1 MNASIFYC
9 KDEATSVT
17 VLEHLAA
24 LTDSTEKI
32 LLQSLNSAENNMLK
46 VETGL
51 FEQGDNRHVDESNWT
66 IGSSKPVTLADGQVV
81 IVYNKELNKAE
92 PKALNEVKGQ
102 AISDYQ
108 LTLEKEWISSLK
120 EQYPIVINK
129 QLLNSLAQ

>member
-1 MNASIFYC
+1 M
-9 KDEATSVT
+9 
-17 VLEHLAA
+17 
-24 LTDSTEKI
+24 
-32 LLQSLNSAENNMLK
+32 
-46 VETGL
+46 

-66 IGSSKPVTLADGQVV
+66 IGSSKPFTLEDGQVV